1 MKKTTLFAF
10 LMMCSLGFS
19 QTLPLD
25 FSDPLDALVGDNST
39 ASVIND
45 AGNPVAQIIGGG
57 FDWDNGQK
65 DLAAKLNLS
74 DDANNTITFR
84 IKPVNGTGSGRHL
97 LKFEGSSVGPANTQ
111 LPFTTTGTAW
121 QTITLNFPA
130 GLGSYAKLVL
140 FTDSGDLGANTAI
153 DTYLVDDFAGGTN
166 DAPIV
171 PITDP
176 TTPAP
181 TPPAR
186 NVGDVISIFSGA
198 YTNLAG
204 TDISKAWGQS
214 TNVTDITVSGDVM
227 KKMTSFNYQGVVP
240 TATMNVSG
248 GYKLHIDIY
257 KTDMISME
265 VFLINPGPV
274 EKSMVLTPTVVGWNS
289 FDIDIN
295 ATNFAGIN
303 FADVFQIKLV
313 SNPFAGSTT
322 YFDNLYFWKGTTLGV
337 AKFETSSVKMYPNPV
352 RNTLTIEANSAIQKI
367 SVYNI
372 LGQEVMSKSPKSSS
386 ATLQTSA
393 LEKGTYIVKTDIDG
407 NISTNK
413 LIKE

>member
-1 MKKTTLFAF
+1 MKKITLLIA
-10 LMMCSLGFS
+10 LMITSLGFS

-25 FSDPLDALVGDNST
+25 FSDPLDALFGDNCAT
-39 ASVIND
+39 SVVDD
-45 AGNPVAQIIGGG
+45 AGNAVAQIVGSGQLY
-57 FDWDNGQK
+57 DNGQK

-84 IKPVNGTGSGRHL
+84 IKPVNGTGSGSHL
-97 LKFEGSSVGPANTQ
+97 LKFEGSSVGPANTE
-111 LPFTTTGTAW
+111 LPFTTTGTSW

-130 GLGSYAKLVL
+130 GLGSYVKLVL
-140 FTDSGDLGANTAI
+140 FTDFNNASV

-166 DAPIV
+166 DTPIV

-176 TTPAP
+176 TTVAP

-186 NVGDVISIFSGA
+186 NAGDVISIFSGA

-214 TNVTDITVSGDVM
+214 TNVSDITVSGDVI

-240 TATMNVSG
+240 TSTINASG

-257 KTDMISME
+257 KTDMVSME
-265 VFLINPGPV
+265 IFLINPGPV
-274 EKSMVLTPTVVGWNS
+274 EKSFVVTPTLVGWNS
-289 FDIDIN
+289 FDIDLN
-295 ATNFAGIN
+295 ATNFPGIN

-313 SNPFAGSTT
+313 SNPFSGSTT
-322 YFDNLYFWKGTTLGV
+322 YFDNFYFWKGTALGV